1 MRRRF
6 VNGIAVILMLTVA
19 TPLTAHAQTVA
30 KGTLSGSLFTAGA
43 TANASSVPLY
53 TAPATAKD
61 GIAII
66 TAVCG
71 YVSAV
76 NQVIT
81 GSTLGNLAV
90 SAGQTCFE
98 FGLGGL
104 PLPPGEVL
112 TYGNTGSYDAPV
124 RIVGILSKK

>member
-1 MRRRF
+1 MRRL
-6 VNGIAVILMLTVA
+6 NGIAAILMLTVA

-43 TANASSVPLY
+43 TANNSSVPLY
-53 TAPATAKD
+53 TAPAIAKD

-71 YVSAV
+71 SVSVA

-90 SAGQTCFE
+90 SAGGTCSE
-98 FGLGGL
+98 FRLGGL

-112 TYGNTGSYDAPV
+112 TYGNNGSFDASV